1 MVLLFLCYNKP
12 INKIFFGD
20 IMSDNEITE
29 YFGVKLS
36 DLIEVKSKYGT
47 ENLTICAKNIRK
59 LLKSNFPGTKFKV
72 KTSRFSMG
80 DSVTVSWELDKYL
93 DKCPDYDAVD
103 KIIKVFREGDYNG
116 REDLFESTENDMHKY
131 GSAKYISTSPDRLTE
146 DECIRRK
153 VERER
158 AEIEKGL
165 KESNMI
171 AVSTKQK
178 ARI

>member
-1 MVLLFLCYNKP
+1 
-12 INKIFFGD
+12 
-20 IMSDNEITE
+20 MSDNEITE

-59 LLKSNFPGTKFKV
+59 LLKTNFPGTKFKV

-93 DKCPDYDAVD
+93 DKCPDYNAVD
-103 KIIKVFREGDYNG
+103 KIITVFKEGDYNG
-116 REDLFESTENDMHKY
+116 MEDLFESIANDMHKY

-153 VERER
+153 IERER
-158 AEIEKGL
+158 SEIEKGL
-165 KESNMI
+165 LENNNI
-171 AVSTKQK
+171 NISTKR
-178 ARI
+178 RI

>member
-1 MVLLFLCYNKP
+1 
-12 INKIFFGD
+12 
-20 IMSDNEITE
+20 MSDNEIKE

-59 LLKSNFPGTKFKV
+59 LLKVNFPGTKFKV

-93 DKCPDYDAVD
+93 DKCPDYNAVD
-103 KIIKVFREGDYNG
+103 KIITVFKEGDYNG
-116 REDLFESTENDMHKY
+116 MEDLFESKENDMHKY

-153 VERER
+153 IERER
-158 AEIEKGL
+158 SEIEKGL
-165 KESNMI
+165 LENNNI
-171 AVSTKQK
+171 NISTKR
-178 ARI
+178 RI